1 MFGRFANPERELYRD
16 LEQPL
21 AEISRQSDLNLFEV
35 FVIAK
40 ALDRE
45 IHGHSFW
52 FKGAGAQPSLG
63 RQSRIDMT
71 VFWRWGRDNQTAMA
85 NVHGMEQVGFCLQ
98 LRDQ

>member
-45 IHGHSFW
+45 IHGHSGS
-52 FKGAGAQPSLG
+52 KGRERNRLSGARAG
-63 RQSRIDMT
+63 
-71 VFWRWGRDNQTAMA
+71 
-85 NVHGMEQVGFCLQ
+85 
-98 LRDQ
+98 